1 MHSFEEVVE
10 HFGGIT
16 PLAKRLGC
24 TSQAI
29 SQWNGE
35 FPEGRAF
42 QIEVLSEGRF
52 KADRLPIRKSNRK
65 SH

>member
-1 MHSFEEVVE
+1 MHSFEEVVQ

-16 PLAKRLGC
+16 ALARRLGC

-29 SQWNGE
+29 SQWKNE
-35 FPEGRAF
+35 IPEPRAF
-42 QIEVLSEGRF
+42 QIEVLSGGRF
-52 KADRLPIRKSNRK
+52 KADRLPIRKTSRG

>member
-1 MHSFEEVVE
+1 MHSVEEVFE

-16 PLAKRLGC
+16 ALARRLGC

-35 FPEGRAF
+35 IPEARAF
-42 QIEVLSEGRF
+42 QIEVLSNGRF
-52 KADRLPIRKSNRK
+52 KADRLPIRKTSRN